1 MAIQPLPNIFANTF
15 TDAWNVYRGMLNVSS
30 LEHSVYGILRQGWG
44 FVKGNGRCT
53 VLLLI
58 GLFICWFLPNSK
70 TMQEKFR
77 PTWKSALYAAILL
90 IACITQMNQVVQF
103 LYFQF

>member
-1 MAIQPLPNIFANTF
+1 MFPQP
-15 TDAWNVYRGMLNVSS
+15 
-30 LEHSVYGILRQGWG
+30 EHSVYGILRQGWG

-70 TMQEKFR
+70 TMQEKSPPDLEECSLR
-77 PTWKSALYAAILL
+77 CDPSHRLHHTDEPGSAVFILPVL
-90 IACITQMNQVVQF
+90 NTSF
-103 LYFQF
+103 E